1 MTTVTEGTCS
11 QTTTSTHRFHS
22 QTSTCV
28 RRWRWITWWMQLL
41 IVLLLLPS
49 ILQGCED
56 SIHVVDVSSP
66 MLTVDILDR
75 SSVRISNPYLKPPAD
90 KTRNKDSKEGTDG
103 SRSGKDGG
111 ATDSVLKPSDQQQQN
126 PSSSSASD
134 GNGNGAVGGDEGG
147 NSISKREAHSPAPLS
162 NQYFTVR
169 FDSVY
174 TLKSIKVKSGE
185 RYLSVQYSR
194 ESDPIAYQRR
204 YSASNGNWRL
214 MINEYFPTAKM
225 YIQNSLTPP
234 MVMSEMRINLMN
246 KFFDNSSLSPTEF
259 SISFEHGAC
268 KFNEMES
275 YTITEPSEE
284 HPDFAYD
291 GKAVNGYLT
300 GGLGS
305 LILGSSS
312 DDQYVEWLKTPA
324 SDDLVQMDFA
334 FRSKQNVTAVE
345 FNFDKPISYLVY
357 SPEQITCYALFERD
371 QDISK
376 GVSRS
381 VEVESDASS
390 VRLKLDFVAYKVHCE
405 MMYRTSSDASIRL
418 HLVQFTSRPA
428 TLAEIEAADPNKDKI
443 EPVDGIDSNSTDIIS
458 GGDNGGGGVVPGGLD
473 DDDGGSGSGDGS
485 GSGGNGNGGNN
496 PRVTNPPPFGLPGEN
511 MQYLTMFI
519 VVLAILCG
527 VILTIIG
534 LGVGWM
540 WYRKKKMKLKKK
552 YESAYSKGEFFGT
565 GPPSEHPY
573 QALSQLDQYETPR
586 YHMNAATLDVSRQ
599 LPDLP
604 QHHPGFQPHDGG
616 TRRRSNIPT
625 KAAGGGGGIYPN
637 PFRSIQ
643 SSATIPVRRHYDD
656 YAENNKGTAAL
667 LGKEATNSG
676 NGGVRRRTRAN
687 MLPGV
692 VSSTI
697 SHMNSFSSN
706 SSSRMRM
713 MGGVWRRKS
722 SRPGSNRSSTRETVF
737 GDEPYYWSLAS
748 SRIYT
753 EPDLVSQIRD
763 NQQPNTLTRGA
774 AGLNAAN
781 GGGDSLARNVARAYA
796 ETDITQIQE
805 AAEDPV
811 DSGIF
816 GGTFEMSNVLEY
828 PKQNLVFL
836 KELGKG
842 QFATV
847 HLCLAP
853 GIRDSNPDTPVKVA
867 VKFLHQD
874 ALYEQREAFKK
885 EVKVLS
891 DLRHPNIIML
901 YGVCTRSGPPMMIL
915 EFMENGDLYQFLRR
929 HEPELGTYASSS
941 NIQTLSAGTLVYMA
955 RQIAA
960 GMSHVESVNFI
971 HRDLASRNCLVG
983 LSYTVK
989 IGDFGMSRELYSN
1002 DYYKIEGK
1010 AVLPIRWMAWES
1022 IVMGKFSNKS
1032 DVWSF
1037 GVLLWELFTLAKCQP
1052 FSNRTDEQVI
1062 ENLTNIW
1069 EKKESETLP
1078 QPGNCPNEVFDL
1090 MKKCWHSSPDLR
1102 PNFKELHSQLTKL
1115 NTLDYSPSTV
1125 PGGPPPN
1132 PNATASPSAIVSPS
1146 TSSSSFPTN
1155 PPLTST
1161 SLFSPPTTS
1170 SPLPPAAQQQQ
1181 VPNVISPLQQMS
1193 SSSSSVGMA
1202 TASS

>member
-604 QHHPGFQPHDGG
+604 QHHPGFQPHDG
-616 TRRRSNIPT
+616 
-625 KAAGGGGGIYPN
+625 
-637 PFRSIQ
+637 
-643 SSATIPVRRHYDD
+643 
-656 YAENNKGTAAL
+656 
-667 LGKEATNSG
+667 
-676 NGGVRRRTRAN
+676 
-687 MLPGV
+687 
-692 VSSTI
+692 
-697 SHMNSFSSN
+697 
-706 SSSRMRM
+706 
-713 MGGVWRRKS
+713 
-722 SRPGSNRSSTRETVF
+722 
-737 GDEPYYWSLAS
+737 SLAS

-941 NIQTLSAGTLVYMA
+941 NIQTLSGLGGICRTLGAGTLVYMA